1 MSERR
6 VASRYSKSLL
16 SLAQEKG
23 LLEEVNNDM
32 ELLASA
38 FRDNRDLTMVIKNP
52 IIPNDKKL
60 NILKALFEGKVS
72 ELTFRFFE
80 IISRKNREN
89 LLPDIAA
96 SFRELYN
103 DYKGIIVAQVITSFP
118 LDSKLREDFKKVVKH
133 EFGQEKTVELVEK
146 IDASLIGG
154 YTLTVGD
161 KRIDQTLD
169 TQLRKLKMEF
179 GQKHKTF
186 VKGI

>member
-16 SLAQEKG
+16 TLAQEKG
-23 LLEEVNNDM
+23 LLEEVNKDM
-32 ELLASA
+32 EL
-38 FRDNRDLTMVIKNP
+38 FTTTFKGNRDLSVVIKNP

-60 NILKALFEGKVS
+60 NILRALFEKKVS

-80 IISRKNREN
+80 IVSRKNREN
-89 LLPDIAA
+89 ILFDIAEA
-96 SFRELYN
+96 FREQYN
-103 DYKGIIVAQVITSFP
+103 EYKDIIVAKVVTSFP
-118 LDSKLREDFKKVVKH
+118 LDDSLRSAFKKVVKQH
-133 EFGQEKTVELVEK
+133 FGQEKTVELVEK

-161 KRIDQTLD
+161 RRIDETLD
-169 TQLRKLKMEF
+169 TQLKKLKLEF
-179 GQKHKTF
+179 SQKHRTF

>member
-16 SLAQEKG
+16 VLAKEKG
-23 LLEEVNNDM
+23 LLEEVNKDM
-32 ELLASA
+32 ELFNKTFKENL
-38 FRDNRDLTMVIKNP
+38 DLKVVFKNP

-72 ELTFRFFE
+72 ELVLRFCE
-80 IISRKNREN
+80 IISRKNREGI
-89 LLPDIAA
+89 LPDIAEA
-96 SFRELYN
+96 FREQYN
-103 DYKGIIVAQVITSFP
+103 EYKDIIVARVVTSFS
-118 LDSKLREDFKKVVKH
+118 LDDNLRDAFKKVVKQQ
-133 EFGQEKTVELVEK
+133 FGQEKTVELVEK

-161 KRIDQTLD
+161 KRIDETLD
-169 TQLRKLKMEF
+169 TQLKKLKLEF
-179 GQKHKTF
+179 SQKHRTF

>member
-16 SLAQEKG
+16 ALAQEKG
-23 LLEEVNNDM
+23 LLEEVNSDM
-32 ELLASA
+32 EL
-38 FRDNRDLTMVIKNP
+38 FTTTFKDNRDLSVVIKNP

-72 ELTFRFFE
+72 ELTLRFFE
-80 IISRKNREN
+80 IISRKNRES
-89 LLPDIAA
+89 LLPDIAE
-96 SFRELYN
+96 SFREQYN
-103 DYKGIIVAQVITSFP
+103 EYKGIIVAQVITSFP
-118 LDSKLREDFKKVVKH
+118 LDHNLREDFKKVVKH
-133 EFGQEKTVELVEK
+133 QFGQEKTVELVEK
-146 IDASLIGG
+146 IDTSLIGG

-169 TQLRKLKMEF
+169 TQLKKLKLEF
-179 GQKHKTF
+179 SHKHKTF

>member
-6 VASRYSKSLL
+6 VASRYSKSLI

-32 ELLASA
+32 ELFTTTFKGS
-38 FRDNRDLTMVIKNP
+38 RDLVIAIKNP

-72 ELTFRFFE
+72 ELTVRFFE

-103 DYKGIIVAQVITSFP
+103 ERKGIVVAEVATSFP
-118 LDSKLREDFKKVVKH
+118 LDNQLREEFKKVVKG
-133 EFGQEKTVELVEK
+133 EFGKEKTVELVEK
-146 IDASLIGG
+146 VDTSLIGG

-169 TQLRKLKMEF
+169 TQLKKLKLQF
-179 GQKHKTF
+179 SQKHRTF